1 MSAGIG
7 RKEDCP
13 WKNSAKC
20 PLAASPQGGGPVLN
34 VRVDADLSG
43 MMVCACQSSGS
54 ESPALQPSSGL
65 RSASAAGSPY
75 LEAVENPFRKIGPE
89 EWTVLQ
95 GMLRNPISGLSAL
108 GLALFPER
116 LQDHFLDSIQQG
128 GTANVRLNLEPSAVS
143 PDRLSVLALRA
154 LCQETGAKLY
164 VDEADAVLPASGEPQ
179 YLMSGTASWRPR
191 PTSP

>member
-1 MSAGIG
+1 MPLYSPDQIEKLSAGIFKAVG
-7 RKEDCP
+7 APSDIAEHVAHSLVESNLMGHD
-13 WKNSAKC
+13 SH
-20 PLAASPQGGGPVLN
+20 GVL
-34 VRVDADLSG
+34 RI
-43 MMVCACQSSGS
+43 
-54 ESPALQPSSGL
+54 PS
-65 RSASAAGSPY
+65 Y